1 MICTDVISQDSKK
14 KIKKS
19 TMQQNAEF
27 SNSLM
32 PSRHEIKNFNTQ
44 REKYDKNMTFK

>member
-1 MICTDVISQDSKK
+1 MSYHTILRSKFK
-14 KIKKS
+14 KVLRSK
-19 TMQQNAEF
+19 NAEF

-32 PSRHEIKNFNTQ
+32 PSRHEIKNFKTQ